1 MHSIPSRQENAKV
14 MNNAPIITDI
24 YMVHKLK
31 QDIKSGDD
39 GKYLLF
45 LSFFPFVYGRALY

>member
-1 MHSIPSRQENAKV
+1 MV
-14 MNNAPIITDI
+14 NNAPIITDI

-45 LSFFPFVYGRALY
+45 LSFFLSFTGELCINLLTKI